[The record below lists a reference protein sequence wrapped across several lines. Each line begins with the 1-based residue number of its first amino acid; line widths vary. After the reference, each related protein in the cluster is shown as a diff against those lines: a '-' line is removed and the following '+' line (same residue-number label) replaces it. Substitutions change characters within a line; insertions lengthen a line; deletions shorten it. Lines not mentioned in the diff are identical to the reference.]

1 MALAQRLA
9 PLGSATHAAPAQQS
23 SVMPQMSPVTA
34 HVPAGRHR
42 PTTPAST
49 AQRPAQQSES
59 MPQISPA
66 TRHPSSSAQRIAT
79 HSVPQQSGLCMH
91 ASPAGLHM
99 GPGGGG
105 GRPIGCG
112 AEAGIE
118 HDPPM
123 QSLPQQSMFWAQ
135 RAPTTPHAGPS
146 AHWGAPASVGA
157 THARAQ
163 HWPAKEHAAPDD
175 RHPFV

>member
-1 MALAQRLA
+1 LA
-9 PLGSATHAAPAQQS
+9 PLGSATHVALAQQS

-42 PTTPAST
+42 PTPAAST
-49 AQRPAQQSES
+49 EQRPAQQSMS
-59 MPQISPA
+59 RPQISPA

-79 HSVPQQSGLCMH
+79 HSVPQQSGSCMH

-105 GRPIGCG
+105 GGPIGCG
-112 AEAGIE
+112 AGAGIA
-118 HDPPM
+118 HDPLT
-123 QSLPQQSMFWAQ
+123 QSLLQQSMFWAQ
-135 RAPTTPHAGPS
+135 RAPTTAQAGLS
-146 AHWGAPASVGA
+146 AHWGAPVSARA

-163 HWPAKEHAAPDD
+163 HWPAKEHAVPGG